1 MSSKNRSVVRERMNT
16 VSRKRLYKAN
26 GHWTVATTGTVALAA
41 AGTLGAVSTVHAD
54 TVAPVES
61 TQQVVSTPQE
71 AVNTNVLINT
81 EVAPVVASANTTV
94 NQAVQAAQ
102 PQVSVAGGNITS
114 TTPQG

>member
-26 GHWTVATTGTVALAA
+26 GHWAVATTGTVALAA

-61 TQQVVSTPQE
+61 TAE
-71 AVNTNVLINT
+71 IFMAC
-81 EVAPVVASANTTV
+81 
-94 NQAVQAAQ
+94 
-102 PQVSVAGGNITS
+102 
-114 TTPQG
+114 